1 MEKKYGWCPFPA
13 LWHRTAVQ
21 FRSLN
26 SSQNAALNLD
36 ANTVWNR
43 ILTTRSYLV
52 FQSNM
57 FFHSQDIEKDRRFCW
72 SVLHQVLKERKKTS
86 PTQIY
91 WEKKTSIWDTNPRSK
106 TTKIGDVVII
116 KKQVQGENL
125 VPSRPPYLWNSR
137 CQHIDKR
144 PTRKVLRLRLLTSE
158 YFIDPNKVW
167 QCTIWYCK

>member
-1 MEKKYGWCPFPA
+1 MRYKCIHICIYIIYIYDVHCILHKIKDISQTILMEKKYGWCPFPA

-57 FFHSQDIEKDRRFCW
+57 FFHSQDIEKNRRFCW
-72 SVLHQVLKERKKTS
+72 SVLHQVLKKRKKTS

-91 WEKKTSIWDTNPRSK
+91 WEKKHQFEIPIPDP
-106 TTKIGDVVII
+106 
-116 KKQVQGENL
+116 
-125 VPSRPPYLWNSR
+125 
-137 CQHIDKR
+137 KR
-144 PTRKVLRLRLLTSE
+144 PKLVM
-158 YFIDPNKVW
+158 W
-167 QCTIWYCK
+167 

>member
-57 FFHSQDIEKDRRFCW
+57 FFHSEDIEKKPVFLLK
-72 SVLHQVLKERKKTS
+72 SYFTKVLKKNFPYS
-86 PTQIY
+86 NILG
-91 WEKKTSIWDTNPRSK
+91 KKTSIWDTNPRSK
-106 TTKIGDVVII
+106 TTKIGDVVVI

-137 CQHIDKR
+137 CQHIDKP

-158 YFIDPNKVW
+158 YVIDPNKVW
-167 QCTIWYCK
+167 QCTIWYCI